1 MPGKSGSLKC
11 STLIL
16 ESHSAGSCG
25 LHGHALYAQPFGFT
39 IIFLLFIERSIFGHP
54 ICNLGERQCQDV
66 LVAIGLI
73 PDDVQIQN
81 SLSQLRFKVPCTGKV
96 APTLHRSINV
106 RNSCVL
112 F

>member
-25 LHGHALYAQPFGFT
+25 LHGDALFAQLFGFT
-39 IIFLLFIERSIFGHP
+39 IIFLIIIEKSIFGQP
-54 ICNLGERQCQDV
+54 TCNLGERQCQDV
-66 LVAIGLI
+66 LVVTGLI
-73 PDDVQIQN
+73 PYVQIQVRN
-81 SLSQLRFKVPCTGKV
+81 KKVPCTYLKGGANLASQGQYKR
-96 APTLHRSINV
+96 TS
-106 RNSCVL
+106 